1 MMSPMPPE
9 TAPSPTLTV
18 TASTVQ
24 GWPDIEP
31 NVHSFEAA
39 AAAVGGEVIITDGSG
54 LPAPPPGALGP
65 DTTWL
70 SEPGKSV
77 FQLRLSAYRAAR
89 APIIGVT
96 EDHCLLPAEWAQRN
110 LDAHAAHPEA
120 AAIGGSVL
128 NGATD
133 SVMDWASF
141 LIVHSAVAAP
151 IASGPT
157 ERIAGA
163 VSVTYK
169 RAALADIDEHAGMGA
184 MDALHQRRLVSSGAA
199 LIADDRIRV
208 VHDQSLGFAGT
219 VAIHYHAG
227 RTFGGF
233 RRQHRDLRHLV
244 RILATPVVPVARFIR
259 TMRVVAAKGYG
270 RELRRAA
277 PAIWLLLVV
286 QTAGQVVGFVSGPGD
301 SPGKVQ

>member
-1 MMSPMPPE
+1 
-9 TAPSPTLTV
+9 
-18 TASTVQ
+18 
-24 GWPDIEP
+24 
-31 NVHSFEAA
+31 
-39 AAAVGGEVIITDGSG
+39 
-54 LPAPPPGALGP
+54 
-65 DTTWL
+65 
-70 SEPGKSV
+70 V
-77 FQLRLSAYRAAR
+77 FQLRVSAYRAAR
-89 APIIGVT
+89 APIVGVT
-96 EDHCLLPAEWAQRN
+96 EDHVLLPDDWAQRN
-110 LDAHAAHPEA
+110 IDAHAAHPEA

-133 SVMDWASF
+133 SAMDWASF
-141 LIVHSAVAAP
+141 LIVQSAVAAP
-151 IASGPT
+151 IPSGPT

-184 MDALHQRRLVSSGAA
+184 MDALHQRELAASGAT

-208 VHDQSLGFAGT
+208 VHDQSLGFGGT

-233 RRQHRDLRHLV
+233 RRQERDARQIV
-244 RILATPVVPVARFIR
+244 RIVVTPIVPVARFIR
-259 TMRVVAAKGYG
+259 TARIVAAKGYG

-286 QTAGQVVGFVSGPGD
+286 QTAGQVVGFLSGPGD
-301 SPGKVQ
+301 SPRKVQ

>member
-1 MMSPMPPE
+1 MVSMPVKH
-9 TAPSPTLTV
+9 APTTTITV
-18 TASTVQ
+18 AVATVQ
-24 GWPDIEP
+24 GWPDLEP
-31 NVHSFEAA
+31 NVRSFEAA
-39 AAAVGGEVIITDGSG
+39 AATVGGEVIVADGSG
-54 LPAPPPGALGP
+54 LPAPSPDELGP
-65 DTTWL
+65 ATTWI
-70 SEPGKSV
+70 SEPGRSV
-77 FQLRLSAYRAAR
+77 FQLRVSAYREAQ

-96 EDHCLLPAEWAQRN
+96 EDHCLLPVDWARRN

-141 LIVHSAVAAP
+141 LIVQSAVAAP
-151 IASGPT
+151 IVSGPT
-157 ERIAGA
+157 DRIAGA
-163 VSVTYK
+163 VSVSYK

-184 MDALHQRRLVSSGAA
+184 MDALHQRALASSGAA

-208 VHDQSLGFAGT
+208 VHDQSLGFTGT

-233 RRQHRDLRHLV
+233 RRHHRDLRQVV
-244 RILATPVVPVARFIR
+244 RMLATPVIPIARFMR
-259 TMRVVAAKGYG
+259 TARLVTGKGYG

-277 PAIWLLLVV
+277 PAIWLLLVA
-286 QTAGQVVGFVSGPGD
+286 QTAGQVVGFISGPGD

>member
-1 MMSPMPPE
+1 MMSRMPPK
-9 TAPSPTLTV
+9 TAPTPTMTV

-31 NVHSFEAA
+31 YVRSFEAA
-39 AAAVGGEVIITDGSG
+39 AAAVGGEVIVTDGSG
-54 LPAPPPGALGP
+54 LPAPPAAMLGP
-65 DTTWL
+65 DTTWI
-70 SEPGKSV
+70 SEPGRSV
-77 FQLRLSAYRAAR
+77 FQLRASAYRAAR

-96 EDHCLLPAEWAQRN
+96 EDHCLLPADWAQRN

-133 SVMDWASF
+133 LVMDWASF
-141 LIVHSAVAAP
+141 LIVQSAVAAP

-157 ERIAGA
+157 DRIAGA
-163 VSVTYK
+163 VSVSYK

-184 MDALHQRRLVSSGAA
+184 MDALHQRELASSGAA
-199 LIADDRIRV
+199 LFADDRIRV
-208 VHDQSLGFAGT
+208 VHDQSLGFGGT

-233 RRQHRDLRHLV
+233 RRQHRDLRQVV
-244 RILATPVVPVARFIR
+244 RILATPVVPIARFVR
-259 TMRVVAAKGYG
+259 TARLVSAKGYG
-270 RELRRAA
+270 PEMRRAA
-277 PAIWLLLVV
+277 PAIWLLLVA
-286 QTAGQVVGFVSGPGD
+286 QTAGQVVGLISGPGD